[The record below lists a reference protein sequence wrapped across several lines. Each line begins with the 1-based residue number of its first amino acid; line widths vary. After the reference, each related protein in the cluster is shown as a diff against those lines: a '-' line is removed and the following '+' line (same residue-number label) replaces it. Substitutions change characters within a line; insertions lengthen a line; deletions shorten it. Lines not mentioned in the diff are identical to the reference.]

1 VCHENWLVD
10 RLSKFIQFIQRAAG
24 VFIPFVGSVAA
35 GSHVPISDITE
46 IPLET
51 RPAVCLAGGM
61 LTRVARL
68 FVIKSRFD
76 ACVIIYALAL
86 GALMRGSAYLQIYP
100 DLRGALLFSA
110 CLGAVF
116 MAGAKLLEVTRLPP
130 APLHRRRWSD

>member
-1 VCHENWLVD
+1 MDAGLCVKNGW
-10 RLSKFIQFIQRAAG
+10 RIASANSQRAAG
-24 VFIPFVGSVAA
+24 VFIPLVGSVAA

-46 IPLET
+46 ITLET

-61 LTRVARL
+61 TRVARL

-76 ACVIIYALAL
+76 ACVIIYAIAV

-100 DLRGALLFSA
+100 GLGGALLFAA

-116 MAGAKLLEVTRLPP
+116 MAGAKLLEVTRSPP
-130 APLHRRRWSD
+130 DPLHRRRWSD